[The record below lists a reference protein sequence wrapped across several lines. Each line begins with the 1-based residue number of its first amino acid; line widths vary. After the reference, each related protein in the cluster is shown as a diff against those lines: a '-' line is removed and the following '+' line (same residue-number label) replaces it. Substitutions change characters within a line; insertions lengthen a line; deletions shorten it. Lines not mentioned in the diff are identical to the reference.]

1 VNKTTKWIVFGLV
14 GALALGVA
22 AWGWAGPAPQGN
34 NEGGYMMDGNGQM
47 GDHGMGMMGMG
58 MMGAHMSGSSQQ
70 MGQWCAQMGD
80 QMQSSM
86 EMPSSQTPTQGET
99 SDVEP

>member
-1 VNKTTKWIVFGLV
+1 MNKTTKWIVFGLV

-22 AWGWAGPAPQGN
+22 AWSWAGPAPQGSN
-34 NEGGYMMDGNGQM
+34 MGGYMMDGNGQM
-47 GDHGMGMMGMG
+47 GDHGMGMMG
-58 MMGAHMSGSSQQ
+58 AHMSGSPQQ
-70 MGQWCAQMGD
+70 MGQWCAQMSG

-86 EMPSSQTPTQGET
+86 EMPSSQMPTQGET